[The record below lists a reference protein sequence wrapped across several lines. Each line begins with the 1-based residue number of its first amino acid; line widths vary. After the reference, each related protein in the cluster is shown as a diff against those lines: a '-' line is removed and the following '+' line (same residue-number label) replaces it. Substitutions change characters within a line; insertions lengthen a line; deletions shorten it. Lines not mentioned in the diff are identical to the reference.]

1 MIELIIIAGVILAA
15 LVFIGILTND
25 AKNNPVKFY
34 KNGFFMLKD
43 KINNIYVYIYEYKKN
58 DIESYNYL
66 YKNYSNNKGRIYINN
81 NNEFIINEA
90 NVKSEK
96 IEVYNYYDRYNNNLI
111 RTFAEIKFKTKL
123 DDTSES
129 KIEYIIEFDP
139 YTNVIDSTADKLK
152 NTFRETVKIEG
163 VFEIIRKPE
172 AEVISLYN
180 SEISPLKKA
189 EERFVY
195 NVFNFNYFFINGKE
209 KINSFIN
216 GAEEFS
222 DEFVKEKIE
231 ENNSIIGSYV
241 KEYNKKD
248 WQSLFDDSILSYIG
262 DYNNIYDELKEF
274 KSFNILYYD
283 DKTICIY
290 KRFSKLEDIKLV
302 EINNL
307 FAIFE
312 LDSQILISSY
322 LRDLVKDPEEL
333 LKKHNVNSDFYSNI
347 DNLVFGI
354 TDSFIVI
361 MKEKGYGKI
370 FIDNKNIKDYIKK
383 DHYLAYL
390 FN

>member
-1 MIELIIIAGVILAA
+1 MMELIIIAGVILAA

-34 KNGFFMLKD
+34 KNDFFMLKD
-43 KINNIYVYIYEYKKN
+43 KINNIYIYVYEYRN
-58 DIESYNYL
+58 AGI
-66 YKNYSNNKGRIYINN
+66 IYINN
-81 NNEFIINEA
+81 DNGFIIN
-90 NVKSEK
+90 NIIVGSEG
-96 IEVYNYYDRYNNNLI
+96 ITVRNYYDISISTNFAT
-111 RTFAEIKFKTKL
+111 TFAYIKFKTKL
-123 DDTSES
+123 YDISES

-163 VFEIIRKPE
+163 IFEIIRKPE
-172 AEVISLYN
+172 AEVISLRN

-241 KEYNKKD
+241 KEYYKKD

-262 DYNNIYDELKEF
+262 NYNDIYDELKEF

-283 DKTICIY
+283 DKIICIY
-290 KRFSKLEDIKLV
+290 KRFSKLEGINLA
-302 EINNL
+302 EINNM
-307 FAIFE
+307 FIIFE
-312 LDSQILISSY
+312 LESQRLISYY
-322 LRDLVKDPEEL
+322 LKDLINEPEKL
-333 LKKHNVNSDFYSNI
+333 LKEYNANNDFYSNI
-347 DNLVFGI
+347 DNLVFGV

-370 FIDNKNIKDYIKK
+370 FIDNKNIKEYINRE
-383 DHYLAYL
+383 HYLSYL

>member
-1 MIELIIIAGVILAA
+1 MMELIIIAGVILAA
-15 LVFIGILTND
+15 AVFIGILTD

-34 KNGFFMLKD
+34 KNDFFMLKD
-43 KINNIYVYIYEYKKN
+43 KINNIYIYVYEYRN
-58 DIESYNYL
+58 AGI
-66 YKNYSNNKGRIYINN
+66 IYINN
-81 NNEFIINEA
+81 DNGFIINNIVVGAEGIT
-90 NVKSEK
+90 VR
-96 IEVYNYYDRYNNNLI
+96 NYYDISANFAA
-111 RTFAEIKFKTKL
+111 TFAYIKFKTKL
-123 DDTSES
+123 YDTSES

-172 AEVISLYN
+172 VEVISLRN
-180 SEISPLKKA
+180 SEISPLRKV

-209 KINSFIN
+209 KINSSIN
-216 GAEEFS
+216 GAGEFS
-222 DEFVKEKIE
+222 DEFLKDKIE
-231 ENNSIIGSYV
+231 ENRDIIGSYV
-241 KEYNKKD
+241 KEYYKKD
-248 WQSLFDDSILSYIG
+248 WQSLFDDSILSYIS
-262 DYNNIYDELKEF
+262 DYNNIYNELKEF

-283 DKTICIY
+283 DKTICVY
-290 KRFSKLEDIKLV
+290 KRFSKLEDMKLV

-312 LDSQILISSY
+312 LDSQKLISPY
-322 LRDLVKDPEEL
+322 LKDLVNEPEKL
-333 LKKHNVNSDFYSNI
+333 LREYNADSDFYSNI
-347 DNLVFGI
+347 DNLVFGV

-370 FIDNKNIKDYIKK
+370 FIDYKNIKEYINK

-390 FN
+390 FD

>member
-1 MIELIIIAGVILAA
+1 M
-15 LVFIGILTND
+15 
-25 AKNNPVKFY
+25 
-34 KNGFFMLKD
+34 
-43 KINNIYVYIYEYKKN
+43 
-58 DIESYNYL
+58 
-66 YKNYSNNKGRIYINN
+66 R
-81 NNEFIINEA
+81 
-90 NVKSEK
+90 
-96 IEVYNYYDRYNNNLI
+96 
-111 RTFAEIKFKTKL
+111 
-123 DDTSES
+123 
-129 KIEYIIEFDP
+129 
-139 YTNVIDSTADKLK
+139 
-152 NTFRETVKIEG
+152 
-163 VFEIIRKPE
+163 
-172 AEVISLYN
+172 N

-195 NVFNFNYFFINGKE
+195 NVFNFDYLFINGKE

-231 ENNSIIGSYV
+231 ENRDIIGLYV
-241 KEYNKKD
+241 KEYYKKD

-262 DYNNIYDELKEF
+262 NYNDIYDELKEF

-283 DKTICIY
+283 DKIICIY
-290 KRFSKLEDIKLV
+290 KRFSKLEGINLA

-322 LRDLVKDPEEL
+322 LKDLVKDPEEL
-333 LKKHNVNSDFYSNI
+333 LKKHNINSDFYSNI

-354 TDSFIVI
+354 TDSFIII

-370 FIDNKNIKDYIKK
+370 FIDNKNIKEYINRE
-383 DHYLAYL
+383 HYLSYL

>member
-1 MIELIIIAGVILAA
+1 MSYMMELIIIAGVILAA
-15 LVFIGILTND
+15 AVFIGILTD

-34 KNGFFMLKD
+34 KNDFFMLKD
-43 KINNIYVYIYEYKKN
+43 KINNIYIYVYEYRN
-58 DIESYNYL
+58 AGI
-66 YKNYSNNKGRIYINN
+66 IYINN
-81 NNEFIINEA
+81 DNGFIINNIVVGAEGIT
-90 NVKSEK
+90 VR
-96 IEVYNYYDRYNNNLI
+96 NYYDISANFAA
-111 RTFAEIKFKTKL
+111 TFAYIKFKTKL
-123 DDTSES
+123 YDTSES

-172 AEVISLYN
+172 VEVISLRN
-180 SEISPLKKA
+180 SEISPLRKV

-209 KINSFIN
+209 KINSSIN
-216 GAEEFS
+216 GAGEFS
-222 DEFVKEKIE
+222 DEFLKDKIE
-231 ENNSIIGSYV
+231 ENRDIIGSYV
-241 KEYNKKD
+241 KEYYKKD
-248 WQSLFDDSILSYIG
+248 WQSLFDDSILSYIS
-262 DYNNIYDELKEF
+262 DYNNIYNELKEF

-283 DKTICIY
+283 DKTICVY
-290 KRFSKLEDIKLV
+290 KRFSKLEDMKLV

-312 LDSQILISSY
+312 LDSQKLISPY
-322 LRDLVKDPEEL
+322 LKDLVNEPEKL
-333 LKKHNVNSDFYSNI
+333 LREYNADSDFYSNI
-347 DNLVFGI
+347 DNLVFGV

-370 FIDNKNIKDYIKK
+370 FIDYKNIKEYINK

-390 FN
+390 FD

>member
-1 MIELIIIAGVILAA
+1 MMELIIIAGVILAA

-34 KNGFFMLKD
+34 KNDFFMLKD

-111 RTFAEIKFKTKL
+111 STFAEIKFKTKL
-123 DDTSES
+123 NDTSES

-152 NTFRETVKIEG
+152 NTFRETVTIEG

-180 SEISPLKKA
+180 SEISTLKKA

-241 KEYNKKD
+241 KEYYKKD

-283 DKTICIY
+283 DKIICIY
-290 KRFSKLEDIKLV
+290 KRFSKLEGINLA

-322 LRDLVKDPEEL
+322 LKDLVNEPEKL
-333 LKKHNVNSDFYSNI
+333 LREYNADSDFYSNI
-347 DNLVFGI
+347 DNLVFGV

-370 FIDNKNIKDYIKK
+370 FIDYKNIKEYINK
-383 DHYLAYL
+383 DHYLYYL
-390 FN
+390 FD